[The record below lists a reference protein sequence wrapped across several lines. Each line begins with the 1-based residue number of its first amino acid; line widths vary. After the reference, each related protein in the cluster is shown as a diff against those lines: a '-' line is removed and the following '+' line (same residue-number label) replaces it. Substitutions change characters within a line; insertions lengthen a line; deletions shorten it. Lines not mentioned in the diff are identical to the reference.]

1 MVIELDRYALNASN
15 RLRPTQFFRRAVPSV
30 DLVRLESE
38 LFAVWDL
45 KAVIRPHL
53 RFGEVRNVD
62 VQVAVVIDP
71 PIRL

>member
-15 RLRPTQFFRRAVPSV
+15 RLRLTQFFRRAVPSV
-30 DLVRLESE
+30 NLVRFESE

-53 RFGEVRNVD
+53 CFGKVRNFD
-62 VQVAVVIDP
+62 VQVAVVVDP